1 MIMEKRRTLDWIIIS
16 LSIVL
21 TALGLIG
28 IGWLHVDSS
37 TDAFI
42 PTNADVVQINDRIE
56 ERFGSLDPVV
66 VSIYAEDTILQP
78 KYMEILKTITEEI
91 EKLDGVSTANSIAN
105 VQHLEPSF
113 DGVEA
118 VSLYD
123 GDFEALKNRIAEWPS
138 FYEGTFLSADHTVAS
153 VLIQT
158 TLDYDSKQLLH
169 DLREVVAPY
178 QGVVETSILGL
189 PAVTE
194 AISESLL
201 SDLGILVPIVAVLI
215 ILILYYFLRS
225 FKATLLSL
233 VPLIFSSS
241 VALGIMAIAKIT
253 FTMATMLVPVLLLI
267 VGSAYTIHIFSHFF
281 QNQDSGTI
289 EEVLRV
295 VVKRNTYPIIAAAAT
310 TAFGFLAQLSSP
322 LGPFRIFGLL
332 SFIGVVICAFSSLVL
347 LPALIRVVYKQ
358 PNGKERKKQQNKDM
372 RLMTAAMVVANHHG
386 KVLLWV
392 SMIILVIF
400 LPLSYY
406 FVESGTNM
414 LDFFRPSSSLV
425 KDSKR
430 FNERMQGSFSM
441 TVTIEPSEDVSILD
455 PSTLKMIEGAI
466 RRLEAEPVVG
476 GVQSI
481 IPFVKRMNQLLGP
494 GEDEIV
500 HTVDEEEVVFDF
512 FAFDDDFFP
521 GFEEEPVEAQEVVA
535 SAGGQGE
542 YEIPGDPARYGLADE
557 SELANLIA
565 QYLLLYS
572 GNLDMFINDPLEPDV
587 TALTLVLKSSDT
599 NRLRTITT
607 LIPTLFPEDW
617 TIEVGGG
624 EAVALALADLVTRS
638 QIVSLFS
645 SLVAVWFLVWFTLK
659 SPKLATL
666 ALIPCLFALLAVF
679 VSMLAFSIKLDIVTS
694 LLAALCIGIGVD
706 YAIHLLS
713 AIVRNDMPMDRIMQ
727 TTGKA
732 ILANAASVALG
743 FIGLLFSRFMPIANL
758 GVLFCIAMATAAAS
772 ALLLLPAIAVHYPK
786 LMFTRRTKS

>member
-1 MIMEKRRTLDWIIIS
+1 MEKRRTLDWIIIS
-16 LSIVL
+16 LSILL
-21 TALGLIG
+21 TALGLVG
-28 IGWLHVDSS
+28 IGWLHIDSS

-42 PTNADVVQINDRIE
+42 PTNANVVQVNERIQ

-66 VSIYAEDTILQP
+66 VSIYAEDEILQP
-78 KYMEILKTITEEI
+78 KYMEILKAISTEI
-91 EKLDGVSTANSIAN
+91 EQLDGVSSANSIAN

-118 VSLYD
+118 VALYD
-123 GDFEALKNRIAEWPS
+123 GDIEALKDRIAQWPS
-138 FYEGTFLSADHTVAS
+138 FYEGTFLAPDHTVAS

-158 TLDYDSKQLLH
+158 TVGADSRQLLH
-169 DLREVVAPY
+169 DLRAVVEPY
-178 QGVVETSILGL
+178 QGVVQTSILGL

-201 SDLGILVPIVAVLI
+201 SDLGILIPIVATLI

-241 VALGIMAIAKIT
+241 VALGIMAVAQIT

-281 QNQDSGTI
+281 QNQNSGSV
-289 EEVLRV
+289 EDVLNV

-322 LGPFRIFGLL
+322 LGPFRVFGLL

-358 PNGKERKKQQNKDM
+358 PNGKEKMKQQGKDSVLMNK
-372 RLMTAAMVVANHHG
+372 AVQIAEKWG

-392 SMIILVIF
+392 SLIMLVIF
-400 LPLSYY
+400 LPLTYSLL
-406 FVESGTNM
+406 ESGTNM

-425 KDSKR
+425 KDSAR
-430 FNERMQGSFSM
+430 YNSRMQGSSSM
-441 TVTIEPSEDVSILD
+441 TVMIEPHGDVSILE
-455 PSTLKMIEGAI
+455 PSTLKTIEEAI
-466 RRLEAEPVVG
+466 RAIEEQPMVG

-494 GEDEIV
+494 AEG
-500 HTVDEEEVVFDF
+500 EVVHSEEAEEDFFDF
-512 FAFDDDFFP
+512 FAFDDDFFF
-521 GFEEEPVEAQEVVA
+521 GFDEEPLYEEELIAT
-535 SAGGQGE
+535 AGGQGE
-542 YEIPGDPARYGLADE
+542 YEIPSDPERYGLANQQ
-557 SELANLIA
+557 ELSNLIA

-572 GNLDMFINDPLEPDV
+572 GNLDTFINDPLEPDA
-587 TALTLVLKSSDT
+587 TTLTLVMKSSDT
-599 NRLRTITT
+599 DQVRLITH
-607 LIPTLFPEDW
+607 LIPTLFPESW
-617 TIEVGGG
+617 SIEIGGG
-624 EAVALALADLVTRS
+624 EAVALALTDLVTRS
-638 QIVSLFS
+638 QIISLFS
-645 SLVAVWFLVWFTLK
+645 SLVAVWFLVWLTLK

-666 ALIPCLFALLAVF
+666 SLIPCLFALLAVF
-679 VSMLAFSIKLDIVTS
+679 ASMLAFSIKLDIVTS

-713 AIVRNDMPMDRIMQ
+713 AIGRNDMPMREVLQ

-732 ILANAASVALG
+732 IFANAASVALG
-743 FIGLLFSRFMPIANL
+743 FIGLLFSRFVPIANL
-758 GVLFCIAMATAAAS
+758 GILFCIAMATAATS
-772 ALLLLPAIAVHYPK
+772 ALLLLPAIAYHYPK
-786 LMFTRRTKS
+786 LITPRRPKS

>member
-1 MIMEKRRTLDWIIIS
+1 MERRRALDWIIIS

-21 TALGLIG
+21 TALGLLG

-42 PTNADVVQINDRIE
+42 PTHADVVQINDRIK

-78 KYMEILKTITEEI
+78 KYMEILKTISEEI
-91 EKLDGVSTANSIAN
+91 EELDGVSTANSIAN

-123 GDFEALKNRIAEWPS
+123 GDFEAMKNRIEEWPS

-158 TLDYDSKQLLH
+158 TLDYDSKRLLH

-201 SDLGILVPIVAVLI
+201 SDLGILVPIVATLI

-241 VALGIMAIAKIT
+241 VALGIMAVAKIT

-281 QNQDSGTI
+281 QNRDTGTI

-322 LGPFRIFGLL
+322 LEPFRIFGLL
-332 SFIGVVICAFSSLVL
+332 SFIGVVVCAFSSLVL

-358 PNGKERKKQQNKDM
+358 PNGKKQMKQQGKDS
-372 RLMTAAMVVANHHG
+372 RLMASALNVATRHG
-386 KVLLWV
+386 KALLWV

-425 KDSKR
+425 KDSNR

-441 TVTIEPSEDVSILD
+441 TVMIEPGEDVSILD
-455 PSTLKMIEGAI
+455 PSTLKTIEAAI
-466 RRLEAEPVVG
+466 MELEAQPVVG

-494 GEDEIV
+494 GEDEIIP
-500 HTVDEEEVVFDF
+500 TVDEEVVFDF
-512 FAFDDDFFP
+512 FAFDDDFYL
-521 GFEEEPVEAQEVVA
+521 GFEDEPAQAQEVVA

-542 YEIPGDPARYGLADE
+542 YEIPSDPARYGLADE

-617 TIEVGGG
+617 NIEVGGG

-679 VSMLAFSIKLDIVTS
+679 VSMHVFAIKLDIVTS

-713 AIVRNDMPMDRIMQ
+713 AIVRDDMPMDRIMQ

-732 ILANAASVALG
+732 ILANAASVSLG

-772 ALLLLPAIAVHYPK
+772 ALLLLPAVAVHYPK
-786 LMFTRRTKS
+786 LIFTRRTPS